1 MTNNYNEFKNGTLK
15 LVNEIDYLSD
25 ANLLLDFL
33 VKFYVELA
41 KIDFNTNSLEELFH
55 IIKNSLWEKNSLE
68 ILDINTYN
76 LWNIF
81 SARSNFRDFFQKK
94 EFNCVN
100 WSNLLKVLLFLQI
113 AELIAEIENWR
124 NFDKWENLSIKK
136 YIEAWISGLIDLFSW
151 EECIITPLLVCA
163 FIEFGKNYE

>member
-55 IIKNSLWEKNSLE
+55 IIKNSL
-68 ILDINTYN
+68 
-76 LWNIF
+76 
-81 SARSNFRDFFQKK
+81 
-94 EFNCVN
+94 
-100 WSNLLKVLLFLQI
+100 
-113 AELIAEIENWR
+113 
-124 NFDKWENLSIKK
+124 
-136 YIEAWISGLIDLFSW
+136 
-151 EECIITPLLVCA
+151 
-163 FIEFGKNYE
+163 